1 MMKQALKIAVILPC
15 YNEEQT
21 IGNTIKDVK
30 KSLKNAE
37 IYVCDNGSTDRT
49 AEIASAAGA
58 EVIWEQRK
66 GKAQAVSRMINA
78 IDADIFVMCDGDSTY
93 DIAAAPVL
101 VKKLQDNRLDM
112 VIGNRKA
119 VAGQNTWRVG
129 HTFGNRLFTIA
140 LNLFFGGKLTDVLSG
155 YRVFSG
161 RFAKSMPILS
171 RGFDIEIEMTVH
183 ALATGLSIEEVPTH
197 YFERPQGSTSKLNTF
212 RDGWRIATTLL
223 RLIID
228 FQPLR
233 ISILAA
239 SLQFVAAILLF
250 VPIWQS
256 FTDTGLVEKVP
267 TAILCVGLVIT
278 SLLTGVC
285 GVILDAI
292 SRQALTTKKLAY
304 LNAGISRK

>member
-1 MMKQALKIAVILPC
+1 MTQALKVAVILPC
-15 YNEEQT
+15 YNEELT
-21 IGNTIKDVK
+21 IGDSINVVK
-30 KSLKNAE
+30 KSLKNAD
-37 IYVCDNGSTDRT
+37 IYVCDNASTDRT
-49 AEIASAAGA
+49 AEIARAAGGT
-58 EVIWEQRK
+58 VIFEPRK

-78 IDADIFVMCDGDSTY
+78 IDADVFVMCDGDCTY
-93 DIAAAPVL
+93 DLSTAPEL
-101 VKKLQDNRLDM
+101 VKKLQDDHLDM
-112 VIGNRKA
+112 IIGCRKSG
-119 VAGQNTWRVG
+119 AGQNTWRIG
-129 HTFGNRLFTIA
+129 HIFGNWLFTTS

-161 RFAKSMPILS
+161 RVAKSMPILS

-183 ALATGLSIEEVPTH
+183 ALATGLSIDEVPTH

-212 RDGWRIATTLL
+212 RDGWRIAKTLL

-239 SLQFVAAILLF
+239 SLQFLVAILLF
-250 VPIWQS
+250 VPIWQN
-256 FTDTGLVEKVP
+256 FTETGLVEKVP

-292 SRQALTTKKLAY
+292 SRQTLTNKKLAY
-304 LNAGISRK
+304 LSVGPSKR

>member
-1 MMKQALKIAVILPC
+1 MTQALKVAVILPC
-15 YNEEQT
+15 FNEELT
-21 IGNTIKDVK
+21 IGDTINVVQ
-30 KSLKNAE
+30 KSLKHAD
-37 IYVCDNGSTDRT
+37 IYVCDIASTDRT
-49 AEIASAAGA
+49 AEIAAVAGA
-58 EVIWEQRK
+58 TVIFEPRK

-78 IDADIFVMCDGDSTY
+78 IDADVFVMCDGDSTY
-93 DIAAAPVL
+93 DLSAAPGL
-101 VKKLQDNRLDM
+101 VKKLQDDHLDM
-112 VIGNRKA
+112 IIGRRKA
-119 VAGQNTWRVG
+119 VAGQNTWRIG
-129 HTFGNRLFTIA
+129 HSFGNRLFTTA

-183 ALATGLSIEEVPTH
+183 ALATGLSIGEVQTN

-212 RDGWRIATTLL
+212 RDGWRIAKTLL

-233 ISILAA
+233 ISLLAA
-239 SLQFVAAILLF
+239 FLQCLAAVLLF

-256 FTDTGLVEKVP
+256 FNETGLVEKVP

-278 SLLTGVC
+278 SLLTCTC

-292 SRQALTTKKLAY
+292 SRQSISSKKLAY
-304 LNAGISRK
+304 LNAGPSRR

>member
-1 MMKQALKIAVILPC
+1 MTQALKVAVILPC
-15 YNEEQT
+15 YNEELT
-21 IGNTIKDVK
+21 IAHTINVVK
-30 KSLKNAE
+30 NSLKNAD
-37 IYVCDNGSTDRT
+37 IYVCDNASTDRT
-49 AEIASAAGA
+49 AELARTAGA
-58 EVIWEQRK
+58 TVIFEPRK

-93 DIAAAPVL
+93 DLSVAPEL
-101 VKKLQDNRLDM
+101 VKKLQDDRLDM
-112 VIGNRKA
+112 IVGRRKA
-119 VAGQNTWRVG
+119 ATGQNTWRVG
-129 HTFGNRLFTIA
+129 HTFGNRLFTTA
-140 LNLFFGGKLTDVLSG
+140 LNLFFGGKLNDVLSG

-183 ALATGLSIEEVPTH
+183 ALATGLSIDEVPTR
-197 YFERPQGSTSKLNTF
+197 YFERPQGSISKLSTF
-212 RDGWRIATTLL
+212 RDGWRIAKTLL
-223 RLIID
+223 RLIVD

-239 SLQFVAAILLF
+239 FLQFLLAILLF

-256 FTDTGLVEKVP
+256 FTETGLVEKLP

-285 GVILDAI
+285 GVILDSI
-292 SRQALTTKKLAY
+292 SRQTLTNKKLAY
-304 LNAGISRK
+304 LNVGLWKR

>member
-1 MMKQALKIAVILPC
+1 MTQAPKVAVILPC
-15 YNEEQT
+15 FNEELT
-21 IGNTIKDVK
+21 IGETIDVVK
-30 KSLKNAE
+30 KSLKNAD
-37 IYVCDNGSTDRT
+37 IYVCDNASTDRT
-49 AEIASAAGA
+49 AKIAAVAGA
-58 EVIWEQRK
+58 KVIFEPRK

-78 IDADIFVMCDGDSTY
+78 IDADVFVMCDGDSTY
-93 DIAAAPVL
+93 DLSAAPGL
-101 VKKLQDNRLDM
+101 VKKLQDDHLDM
-112 VIGNRKA
+112 IIGSRKA
-119 VAGQNTWRVG
+119 VAGQNTWRIG
-129 HTFGNRLFTIA
+129 HSFGNRLFTTA

-183 ALATGLSIEEVPTH
+183 ALATGLSIDEVQTN

-212 RDGWRIATTLL
+212 RDGWRIAKTLL
-223 RLIID
+223 RLVID

-233 ISILAA
+233 ISLLAA
-239 SLQFVAAILLF
+239 SLQCLAAVLLF

-256 FTDTGLVEKVP
+256 FTETGLVEKLP

-292 SRQALTTKKLAY
+292 SRQTLTNKKLAY
-304 LNAGISRK
+304 LNLRPAKR